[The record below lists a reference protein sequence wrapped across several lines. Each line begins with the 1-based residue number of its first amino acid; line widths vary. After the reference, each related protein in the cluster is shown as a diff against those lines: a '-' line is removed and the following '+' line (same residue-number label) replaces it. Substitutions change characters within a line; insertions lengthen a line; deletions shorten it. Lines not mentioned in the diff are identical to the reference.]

1 MYVHSEVVNT
11 SNIDSNP
18 RFSDSFYSG
27 IHWEPASLLA
37 LMASVFSVV
46 FASTAAL
53 TAALASSLDPYEAR
67 LALALERADLLAE
80 ALLPPALALAWV
92 PTFDFK
98 VAISNVVSI

>member
-18 RFSDSFYSG
+18 RFSDPFCSG
-27 IHWEPASLLA
+27 AHWDPASLLA
-37 LMASVFSVV
+37 LMASVFSAV

-53 TAALASSLDPYEAR
+53 TAALASSLEPYEAR

-80 ALLPPALALAWV
+80 DLLPPALALVEVA
-92 PTFDFK
+92 TFDFK